1 MARYIGPKCKIC
13 RRMGEKLFL
22 KGDKC
27 LSDKCIIQR
36 RGEEESRG
44 GMKRRKK
51 LSPYSIQLKE
61 KQKIKVIYALPESQL
76 WIFFKRAVKTKG
88 DTVVNLLSSLERRLD
103 NVVYR
108 LGFADSRITARQL
121 IQHGHISV
129 DTRKIDVPSYIVQAN
144 QTIGV
149 RTQKG
154 MNVAKKS
161 LASKESASAAWLTCN
176 KENVTGQ
183 ILNLPSS
190 EDLKTIPV
198 NTQLIVELYSK

>member
-27 LSDKCIIQR
+27 LSDKCILQR
-36 RGEEESRG
+36 RGEEESKG
-44 GMKRRKK
+44 GMRRKK

-61 KQKIKVIYALPESQL
+61 KQKLKIIYALPETQL
-76 WIFFKRAVKTKG
+76 RVFFQRAAQAKG

-103 NVVYR
+103 NVVFR
-108 LGFADSRITARQL
+108 LGFADSRVGARVL

-129 DTRKIDVPSYIVQAN
+129 DAKKIDVPSYVVKAN

-149 RTQKG
+149 RTEKG
-154 MNVAKKS
+154 AKSVKKL
-161 LASKESASAAWLTCN
+161 LASKETASAGWLTLD
-176 KENVTGQ
+176 KENATGRVT
-183 ILNLPSS
+183 NLPSS
-190 EDLKTIPV
+190 EDLKAVPV
-198 NTQLIVELYSK
+198 NTQSIVELYSK